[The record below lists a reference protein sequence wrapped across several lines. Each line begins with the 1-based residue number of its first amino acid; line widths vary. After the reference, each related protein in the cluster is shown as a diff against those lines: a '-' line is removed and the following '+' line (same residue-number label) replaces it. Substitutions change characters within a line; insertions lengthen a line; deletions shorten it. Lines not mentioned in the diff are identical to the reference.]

1 MVSSLTS
8 TFDQK
13 LRSLHNY
20 SPLNDETIP
29 FVDDS
34 QQESLDFG
42 DPSLHRT
49 PELHSSQDMTIHIH
63 KHQHKRDHDDDDK
76 TESDCTDSSSPHD
89 EESPKLSSDKS
100 SFENNLLLNN
110 KEDSDSH
117 SEKEMLGKEHS
128 IGTNQSF
135 FTKSVVSKNKL
146 FSKSIENES
155 EKDVD
160 ITSVQ
165 SSPNDLPDNDKS
177 KEKFSFHNFI
187 DEGKGRDLSEL
198 VKTEALGKNTLQ
210 DIFFKKGSLNT
221 EKESISVLI
230 KSKLK
235 RSESLNRETEK
246 QITKNNNTIILT
258 ENNVSSKNEASDSG
272 IETEK
277 SNSPKLRRSVSLNRS
292 DGKLKRVDSLTKN
305 EKTESNLIK
314 RREIYYGGL
323 NKPSAKLKRKNGMPE
338 RSIKRRHTVG
348 GTKDFDKDEWVAL
361 GCSRTSSPDLP
372 ATLLD
377 LHSSHV
383 TPLPL
388 PLESHV

>member
-13 LRSLHNY
+13 LRSLHNH
-20 SPLNDETIP
+20 SPLNDQTIP
-29 FVDDS
+29 YVDDS
-34 QQESLDFG
+34 HEETQDFG

-49 PELHSSQDMTIHIH
+49 PELQSSQDIAIH
-63 KHQHKRDHDDDDK
+63 KHDDDDK

-89 EESPKLSSDKS
+89 EESPKLSSDKN
-100 SFENNLLLNN
+100 SFDNCLLLNN
-110 KEDSDSH
+110 KEDSDTH
-117 SEKEMLGKEHS
+117 SEKEMLGKENS
-128 IGTNQSF
+128 VGMNQSF
-135 FTKSVVSKNKL
+135 FTKSIESKNKV

-155 EKDVD
+155 ECEKDVD
-160 ITSVQ
+160 ITSMQ
-165 SSPNDLPDNDKS
+165 SSPSALPDNDKS
-177 KEKFSFHNFI
+177 KLKFSFHKSV
-187 DEGKGRDLSEL
+187 DEDKGREL
-198 VKTEALGKNTLQ
+198 AELMKTEALNKNTLQ
-210 DIFFKKGSLNT
+210 DIFFKKGTFST

-258 ENNVSSKNEASDSG
+258 ENNISSKNEASDSG

-292 DGKLKRVDSLTKN
+292 DGKLKRIDSLTKN

-314 RREIYYGGL
+314 RREIGL

-377 LHSSHV
+377 THTHLHSSPLPLPV
-383 TPLPL
+383 PLPL